1 MPLIPFAL
9 IPNVI
14 EDDMDNQTDANLFS
28 FAMFADKH
36 TGMLYNDLTG
46 TFPFMSLEGNVCFLV
61 VYHYESNDILALPIS
76 GFSNNIIFQAYKQI
90 YEMIESKGSVIRFN
104 IMDNQASKVIKKF
117 LTPKQ
122 CDWML
127 VEPNNHRVNAFGARN
142 SNIQRSF
149 YQRFGNNKQQ
159 ISIATMG
166 STRPTSWDNSEY
178 VAPVTHQSIQVGLRG
193 TTRSIRLEPISACS
207 TRMQGGNLKNSR
219 IANVMGQPRHQRVVR
234 RAVSR
239 PLPLQSLFCAGHVS
253 VLDLRIRQIIS
264 TALPGTLFIM
274 EWTFARSNWWACN
287 NVAWF
292 ATE

>member
-122 CDWML
+122 CD
-127 VEPNNHRVNAFGARN
+127 
-142 SNIQRSF
+142 
-149 YQRFGNNKQQ
+149 
-159 ISIATMG
+159 
-166 STRPTSWDNSEY
+166 
-178 VAPVTHQSIQVGLRG
+178 
-193 TTRSIRLEPISACS
+193 
-207 TRMQGGNLKNSR
+207 
-219 IANVMGQPRHQRVVR
+219 
-234 RAVSR
+234 
-239 PLPLQSLFCAGHVS
+239 
-253 VLDLRIRQIIS
+253 
-264 TALPGTLFIM
+264 
-274 EWTFARSNWWACN
+274 
-287 NVAWF
+287 
-292 ATE
+292 